1 MINYTLKCDQN
12 HTFDSWFKSAEA
24 FEMLVKKSMVVCSE
38 CGSTKITKA
47 IMTPSVSTSRK
58 KDKKNQELEKKS
70 KIKNDIL
77 ELKKK
82 IEANSEYVGNNFAN
96 EARSMYLGETAE
108 RSIYGE
114 AKADDA
120 KKLID
125 DGIPVMPLPFLP
137 AKKAN

>member
-47 IMTPSVSTSRK
+47 IMATSVSTYRK
-58 KDKKNQELEKKS
+58 KGNKPSELEKKS
-70 KIKNDIL
+70 KLKNDIL

-96 EARSMYLGETAE
+96 EARSMYLGETPE

>member
-47 IMTPSVSTSRK
+47 IMAPSVSTSRK
-58 KDKKNQELEKKS
+58 KDNKPSELEKKS
-70 KIKNDIL
+70 KLKNDIL

-96 EARSMYLGETAE
+96 EARSMYLGETPE

-114 AKADDA
+114 AKTDDA

>member
-47 IMTPSVSTSRK
+47 IMAPSVSTSRE
-58 KDKKNQELEKKS
+58 KDNKPSELEKKS
-70 KIKNDIL
+70 KLKNDIL

-96 EARSMYLGETAE
+96 EARSMYLGETPE

>member
-1 MINYTLKCDQN
+1 MNRAKKYKQN
-12 HTFDSWFKSAEA
+12 
-24 FEMLVKKSMVVCSE
+24 
-38 CGSTKITKA
+38 
-47 IMTPSVSTSRK
+47 
-58 KDKKNQELEKKS
+58 S
-70 KIKNDIL
+70 KLRNDIL

-82 IEANSEYVGNNFAN
+82 IEANSEYVGTNFAN
-96 EARSMYLGETAE
+96 EARSMYLGETPE

>member
-24 FEMLVKKSMVVCSE
+24 FEMLIKKSMVVCSE

-47 IMTPSVSTSRK
+47 IMAPSVSTSRK
-58 KDKKNQELEKKS
+58 KDKTPQELEKRS

-96 EARSMYLGETAE
+96 EARSMYLGETPE

-114 AKADDA
+114 AKAGDA

-125 DGIPVMPLPFLP
+125 DGIPVMPLPFIP

>member
-47 IMTPSVSTSRK
+47 IMAPSVSTSRK
-58 KDKKNQELEKKS
+58 KDTKPHELEKKS
-70 KIKNDIL
+70 KLKNEIL

-96 EARSMYLGETAE
+96 EARSMYLGETPE

-114 AKADDA
+114 AKTDDA

>member
-1 MINYTLKCDQN
+1 MINYTLKCDQK

-47 IMTPSVSTSRK
+47 IMAPSVSTSRK
-58 KDKKNQELEKKS
+58 KDNKPPGLEKKS
-70 KIKNDIL
+70 KLKNDIL

-96 EARSMYLGETAE
+96 EARSMYLGETPE

>member
-12 HTFDSWFKSAEA
+12 HTFESWFKSAEA
-24 FEMLVKKSMVVCSE
+24 FEMLVKKSMVICSE

-47 IMTPSVSTSRK
+47 IMAPSVSTSRK
-58 KDKKNQELEKKS
+58 KDNKPSELEKKS
-70 KIKNDIL
+70 KLKNDIL

-96 EARSMYLGETAE
+96 EARSMYLGETPE

>member
-47 IMTPSVSTSRK
+47 IMAPNVSTSRK
-58 KDKKNQELEKKS
+58 KGNKPSELEKNS
-70 KIKNDIL
+70 KLKNDIL

-96 EARSMYLGETAE
+96 EARSMYLGETPE

>member
-47 IMTPSVSTSRK
+47 IMAPSVSTSRK
-58 KDKKNQELEKKS
+58 KDKKTQELEKKS

-96 EARSMYLGETAE
+96 EARSMYLGETPE

>member
-1 MINYTLKCDQN
+1 MAPN
-12 HTFDSWFKSAEA
+12 
-24 FEMLVKKSMVVCSE
+24 
-38 CGSTKITKA
+38 
-47 IMTPSVSTSRK
+47 VSTSRK
-58 KDKKNQELEKKS
+58 KDNKPLELEKKS
-70 KIKNDIL
+70 KLKNDIL

-82 IEANSEYVGNNFAN
+82 IEENSEYVGNNFAN
-96 EARSMYLGETAE
+96 EARSMYLGETPE

>member
-47 IMTPSVSTSRK
+47 IMAPSVSTSRT
-58 KDKKNQELEKKS
+58 KDNKPSELEKKS
-70 KIKNDIL
+70 KLKNDIL

-96 EARSMYLGETAE
+96 EARSMYLGETPE

>member
-47 IMTPSVSTSRK
+47 IMAPNVSTSRK
-58 KDKKNQELEKKS
+58 KDNKPPELEKKS
-70 KIKNDIL
+70 KLKNDIL

-96 EARSMYLGETAE
+96 EARSMYLGETPE

-114 AKADDA
+114 AKTDDA

>member
-12 HTFDSWFKSAEA
+12 HIFDSWFKSAEA

-47 IMTPSVSTSRK
+47 IMAPNVSTSRK
-58 KDKKNQELEKKS
+58 KGNKPSELEKNS
-70 KIKNDIL
+70 KLKNDIL

-96 EARSMYLGETAE
+96 EARSMYLGETPE

>member
-47 IMTPSVSTSRK
+47 IMAPSVSTSRK
-58 KDKKNQELEKKS
+58 KDNKPSELEKKS
-70 KIKNDIL
+70 KLKNDIL

-96 EARSMYLGETAE
+96 EARSIYLGETPE

>member
-47 IMTPSVSTSRK
+47 IMAPSVSTSRK
-58 KDKKNQELEKKS
+58 KYNKPQELEKKS

-96 EARSMYLGETAE
+96 EARSMYLGETPE

-114 AKADDA
+114 AKTDDA

>member
-12 HTFDSWFKSAEA
+12 HSFDSWFKSAEA

-47 IMTPSVSTSRK
+47 IMAPSVRTSRK
-58 KDKKNQELEKKS
+58 KDNKPSELEKKS
-70 KIKNDIL
+70 KLKNDIL

-96 EARSMYLGETAE
+96 EARSMYLGETPE

-114 AKADDA
+114 AKTDDA

>member
-47 IMTPSVSTSRK
+47 IMAPSVSPSRK
-58 KDKKNQELEKKS
+58 KDNKHPKLEKKS
-70 KIKNDIL
+70 KLKNDIL

-96 EARSMYLGETAE
+96 EARSMYLGETPE

-114 AKADDA
+114 AKTDDA

>member
-24 FEMLVKKSMVVCSE
+24 FEMLVKKSMVVCLE

-47 IMTPSVSTSRK
+47 IMAPSVSTSRK
-58 KDKKNQELEKKS
+58 KDNKPSELEKKS
-70 KIKNDIL
+70 KLKNDIL

-96 EARSMYLGETAE
+96 EARSMYLGETPE

-114 AKADDA
+114 AKTDDA

>member
-38 CGSTKITKA
+38 CGSTNITKA
-47 IMTPSVSTSRK
+47 IMAPSVSTSRK
-58 KDKKNQELEKKS
+58 KDNKPSELEKKS
-70 KIKNDIL
+70 KLKNDIL

-96 EARSMYLGETAE
+96 EARSMYLGETPE

-114 AKADDA
+114 AKTDDA

>member
-47 IMTPSVSTSRK
+47 IMAPSVSTSKK
-58 KDKKNQELEKKS
+58 KDNKPSELEKKS
-70 KIKNDIL
+70 KLKNDIL

-96 EARSMYLGETAE
+96 EARSMYLGETPE

>member
-47 IMTPSVSTSRK
+47 IMAPSVSTSRK
-58 KDKKNQELEKKS
+58 KDNKPSKLEKKS
-70 KIKNDIL
+70 KLKNDIL

-96 EARSMYLGETAE
+96 EARSMYLGETPE

-114 AKADDA
+114 AKTDDA

>member
-47 IMTPSVSTSRK
+47 IMAPSVSTSRK
-58 KDKKNQELEKKS
+58 KDNKLQKLEKKS
-70 KIKNDIL
+70 KLKNDIL

-96 EARSMYLGETAE
+96 EARSMYLGETPE

-125 DGIPVMPLPFLP
+125 DGIPVMPLPFLT

>member
-1 MINYTLKCDQN
+1 MINYTLKCDN
-12 HTFDSWFKSAEA
+12 DHTFDSWFKSAEA

-38 CGSTKITKA
+38 CGSTKISKA
-47 IMTPSVSTSRK
+47 IMSPSVSTSRK
-58 KDKKNQELEKKS
+58 KYIKSQELENKS
-70 KIKNDIL
+70 KIKTDIL
-77 ELKKK
+77 KLKKK
-82 IEANSEYVGNNFAN
+82 IEENSEYVGNNFAN
-96 EARSMYLGETAE
+96 EARSMYLGETPE

>member
-47 IMTPSVSTSRK
+47 IMAPNVSTSRK
-58 KDKKNQELEKKS
+58 KDNKPSELEKKS
-70 KIKNDIL
+70 KLKHDIL
-77 ELKKK
+77 ELKRK

-96 EARSMYLGETAE
+96 EARSMYLGETPE

>member
-47 IMTPSVSTSRK
+47 IMAPSVSTSRK
-58 KDKKNQELEKKS
+58 RDNKPSELEKKS
-70 KIKNDIL
+70 KLKNDIL

-96 EARSMYLGETAE
+96 EARSMYLGETPE

-114 AKADDA
+114 AKTDDA

>member
-12 HTFDSWFKSAEA
+12 HSFDSWFKSAEA

-47 IMTPSVSTSRK
+47 IMAPSVSTSRK
-58 KDKKNQELEKKS
+58 KDNKHPTLEKKS
-70 KIKNDIL
+70 ILKNDIL

-96 EARSMYLGETAE
+96 EARSMYLGETPE

>member
-47 IMTPSVSTSRK
+47 IMAPSVSTSRK
-58 KDKKNQELEKKS
+58 KGNKPSELEKKS
-70 KIKNDIL
+70 KLKNDIL

-96 EARSMYLGETAE
+96 EARSMYLGETPE

>member
-47 IMTPSVSTSRK
+47 IMAPSVRTSRK
-58 KDKKNQELEKKS
+58 KGNKRPELEKKS
-70 KIKNDIL
+70 KLKNDIL

-96 EARSMYLGETAE
+96 EARSMYLGETPE

>member
-12 HTFDSWFKSAEA
+12 HSFDSWFKSAEA

-47 IMTPSVSTSRK
+47 IMAPSVSTSRK
-58 KDKKNQELEKKS
+58 KDNKHQKLEKKS
-70 KIKNDIL
+70 KLKNDIL

-96 EARSMYLGETAE
+96 EARSMYLGETPE

>member
-38 CGSTKITKA
+38 CGATKITKA
-47 IMTPSVSTSRK
+47 IMAPSVSTSRK
-58 KDKKNQELEKKS
+58 KDNKPSELEKKS
-70 KIKNDIL
+70 KLKNDIL

-96 EARSMYLGETAE
+96 EARSMYLGETPE

-114 AKADDA
+114 AKTDDA

>member
-47 IMTPSVSTSRK
+47 IMAPSVSTSRK
-58 KDKKNQELEKKS
+58 KINKPSELEKKS
-70 KIKNDIL
+70 KLKNDIL

-96 EARSMYLGETAE
+96 EARSMYLGETPE

-114 AKADDA
+114 AKTDDA

>member
-38 CGSTKITKA
+38 CSSTKITKA
-47 IMTPSVSTSRK
+47 IMAPSVSTSRK

-96 EARSMYLGETAE
+96 EARSMYLGETPE

>member
-1 MINYTLKCDQN
+1 MINYTLQCEKK
-12 HTFDSWFKSAEA
+12 HRFDSWFKSAEA

-47 IMTPSVSTSRK
+47 IMAPSVSTSRK
-58 KDKKNQELEKKS
+58 KDNKPSELEKKS
-70 KIKNDIL
+70 KLKNDIL

-96 EARSMYLGETAE
+96 EARSMYLGETPE

-114 AKADDA
+114 AKTDDA

>member
-47 IMTPSVSTSRK
+47 IMAPSVSTSRK
-58 KDKKNQELEKKS
+58 KGNKNQKIEKKS
-70 KIKNDIL
+70 KLKNDIL

-96 EARSMYLGETAE
+96 EARSMYLGETPE

-114 AKADDA
+114 AKTDDA

>member
-1 MINYTLKCDQN
+1 
-12 HTFDSWFKSAEA
+12 
-24 FEMLVKKSMVVCSE
+24 
-38 CGSTKITKA
+38 
-47 IMTPSVSTSRK
+47 
-58 KDKKNQELEKKS
+58 
-70 KIKNDIL
+70 
-77 ELKKK
+77 
-82 IEANSEYVGNNFAN
+82 
-96 EARSMYLGETAE
+96 MYLGETPE

>member
-47 IMTPSVSTSRK
+47 IMAPSVSTSRK
-58 KDKKNQELEKKS
+58 KDNKPSELEKKS
-70 KIKNDIL
+70 KLKNDIL

-96 EARSMYLGETAE
+96 EARSMYLGETPE

-125 DGIPVMPLPFLP
+125 DGIPVMPLSFLP

>member
-24 FEMLVKKSMVVCSE
+24 FEMLVKKSMLVCSE

-47 IMTPSVSTSRK
+47 IMAPSVSTSRK
-58 KDKKNQELEKKS
+58 KDNKPSELEKKS
-70 KIKNDIL
+70 KLKNDIL

-96 EARSMYLGETAE
+96 EARSMYLGETPE

-114 AKADDA
+114 AKTDDA

>member
-47 IMTPSVSTSRK
+47 IMAPSVSTSRK
-58 KDKKNQELEKKS
+58 TDNKHPKLEKKS
-70 KIKNDIL
+70 KLKNDIL

-96 EARSMYLGETAE
+96 EARSMYLGETPE

>member
-1 MINYTLKCDQN
+1 MINYTLKCDKN

-47 IMTPSVSTSRK
+47 IMAPSVSTSRK
-58 KDKKNQELEKKS
+58 KDNKPSELEKKS
-70 KIKNDIL
+70 KLKNDIL

-96 EARSMYLGETAE
+96 EARSMYLGETPE